1 MGDIQ
6 KEEKYKANDKND
18 SGMIEYLFESFLW
31 STRFLVIFAVVSS
44 VLASF
49 TLFVIGSVDMFEMF
63 GHVWNYY
70 INHDLTVDVHTSVIA
85 DVIGAIDIYLIA
97 VVLLLFSFGLYE
109 LFISHIDPAEDGEA
123 SAILQIH
130 SLDALKDKIAKVI
143 VMALI
148 VKYFQ
153 MVLGMEFNTPLEMT
167 YLALSILALALALYF
182 LHQPNIHKS
191 SDA

>member
-1 MGDIQ
+1 MSDIQ
-6 KEEKYKANDKND
+6 EDEKYKKHDKED
-18 SGMIEYLFESFLW
+18 SSMIESVFENFLW
-31 STRFLVIFAVVSS
+31 STRFLVLFAVISS
-44 VLASF
+44 LVASL
-49 TLFVIGSVDMFEMF
+49 TLFIIGSVDMFEMF
-63 GHVWNYY
+63 IDVWNYY
-70 INHDLTVDVHTSVIA
+70 INHDTSIDVHTTVVGDI
-85 DVIGAIDIYLIA
+85 IGAIDIYLIA

-143 VMALI
+143 VMALV

-153 MVLGMEFNTPLEMT
+153 MVLSMEFNTALEMS

-182 LHQPNIHKS
+182 LHQPDKH
-191 SDA
+191 